1 MDNKCYNLH
10 QPKDI
15 LEKQKIFISTVNI
28 ARIFTLWRLLK
39 CPKFDSKSLSKL
51 DSTEVIIQLNA
62 LCLGLDLKISEI
74 DPEILWRY
82 LHDSSLNFPL
92 GLQIKY
98 LSQIGFSQE
107 EIKSLLLVPKPVRLS
122 SKSLPMTHK
131 EYVPL
136 MTNQL
141 SKIKQ
146 THPDLTAIELMNFL
160 RNHDYALQS
169 KDEYEE
175 AQIQ

>member
-1 MDNKCYNLH
+1 
-10 QPKDI
+10 
-15 LEKQKIFISTVNI
+15 
-28 ARIFTLWRLLK
+28 
-39 CPKFDSKSLSKL
+39 
-51 DSTEVIIQLNA
+51 
-62 LCLGLDLKISEI
+62 
-74 DPEILWRY
+74 
-82 LHDSSLNFPL
+82 
-92 GLQIKY
+92 
-98 LSQIGFSQE
+98 
-107 EIKSLLLVPKPVRLS
+107 
-122 SKSLPMTHK
+122 MTHK